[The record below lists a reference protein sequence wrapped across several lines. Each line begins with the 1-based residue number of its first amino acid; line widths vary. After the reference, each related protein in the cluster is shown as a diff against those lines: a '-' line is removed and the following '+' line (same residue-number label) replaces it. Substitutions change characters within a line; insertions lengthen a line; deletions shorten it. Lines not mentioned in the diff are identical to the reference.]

1 MNLIEIG
8 CALHQDKIFV
18 GRAGR
23 LFEDYL
29 CDLMA
34 MINDSPSSRARI
46 EQMLHDQ
53 TTFEH
58 ILRFIASH
66 RDRVRVQINPPNL

>member
-1 MNLIEIG
+1 
-8 CALHQDKIFV
+8 
-18 GRAGR
+18 
-23 LFEDYL
+23 
-29 CDLMA
+29 
-34 MINDSPSSRARI
+34 
-46 EQMLHDQ
+46 MLHDQ